1 MVNNLIKDFMK
12 KITPNLI
19 IDLIIN
25 IISIQR
31 PVYCFAKRV
40 TIVLVFTFFC
50 TAVSAQNGNTVTPK
64 IMEVKLYISSL
75 KGIEQNNNLSFSNA
89 KNVEDLV
96 YNLQPSTY
104 FIAGEAKTY
113 GENPK
118 NLYTD
123 IASLNAIS
131 NANMQKNNIEI
142 VIVKINN
149 ANDLNSIIDL
159 SLFSDFYKLKYIYI
173 VSSVAT
179 TEQNIVKMFHNFEEQ
194 YSIFYKIEKGE

>member
-40 TIVLVFTFFC
+40 TIVLVFSFFC

-149 ANDLNSIIDL
+149 ANDLNSKIDL
-159 SLFSDFYKLKYIYI
+159 AIFSNFKNLKYFYLLSNIN
-173 VSSVAT
+173 AF
-179 TEQNIVKMFHNFEEQ
+179 EQNIANMFINYDNQ
-194 YSIFYKIEKGE
+194 YSIFYKIEIAE

>member
-1 MVNNLIKDFMK
+1 MK

-31 PVYCFAKRV
+31 PVYSFVKRI

>member
-1 MVNNLIKDFMK
+1 MVINLIKDFMK

-31 PVYCFAKRV
+31 HVYCFAKRV

>member
-1 MVNNLIKDFMK
+1 MIINLIKDFMK

-31 PVYCFAKRV
+31 PVYSFVKRI